1 VRQLKF
7 KKDTAVHPYTP
18 ESIKTK
24 LSHLKILSSLL
35 EGLVFF
41 PIIDIV
47 MKNQEFIK
55 YNLLMVIGIVIA
67 LTFIFYLFKNL
78 KNKHNIEK
86 WMFLDDKIAIL
97 RDRKLD
103 GEISTVEVD
112 KRIII
117 IAINML
123 LVMPISLTFS
133 AILSG
138 AISFVSGL
146 AIKSTLINGLI
157 QYIILFIIFENFYM
171 MANRLVVRWIEN
183 KKDLVS

>member
-1 VRQLKF
+1 
-7 KKDTAVHPYTP
+7 
-18 ESIKTK
+18 
-24 LSHLKILSSLL
+24 
-35 EGLVFF
+35 
-41 PIIDIV
+41 
-47 MKNQEFIK
+47 
-55 YNLLMVIGIVIA
+55 
-67 LTFIFYLFKNL
+67 
-78 KNKHNIEK
+78 
-86 WMFLDDKIAIL
+86 
-97 RDRKLD
+97 
-103 GEISTVEVD
+103 
-112 KRIII
+112 
-117 IAINML
+117 ML